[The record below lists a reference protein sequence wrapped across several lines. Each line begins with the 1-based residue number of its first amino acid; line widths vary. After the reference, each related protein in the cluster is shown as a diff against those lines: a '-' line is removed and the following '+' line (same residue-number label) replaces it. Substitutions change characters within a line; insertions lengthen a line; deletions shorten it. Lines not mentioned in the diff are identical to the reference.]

1 MILQDLPQNLTQ
13 DLKVFFDKILE
24 SSCQQLHQEF
34 LQNPLKILKE
44 HISKILARLL

>member
-13 DLKVFFDKILE
+13 YLKVFFDKILE
-24 SSCQQLHQEF
+24 SSCQQPNQEF
-34 LQNPLKILKE
+34 LQNSLKILKE